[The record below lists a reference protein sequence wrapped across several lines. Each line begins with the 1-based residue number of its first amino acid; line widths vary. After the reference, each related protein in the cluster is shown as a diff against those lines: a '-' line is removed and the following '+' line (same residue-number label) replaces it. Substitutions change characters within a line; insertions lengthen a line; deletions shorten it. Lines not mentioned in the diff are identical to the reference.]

1 MAVSF
6 ALESRPNKAGEFP
19 IRVSVSI
26 HQVRMQTTSGYCISK
41 DKWVDALTDKDR
53 KNREQK
59 QHHYVIPATVNSKS
73 QRGRISMLPSR
84 KSKLTLTNTSKALT
98 QSLLRMI

>member
-53 KNREQK
+53 KNRDIFPNFAYRKIQK
-59 QHHYVIPATVNSKS
+59 KPY
-73 QRGRISMLPSR
+73 ISY
-84 KSKLTLTNTSKALT
+84 A
-98 QSLLRMI
+98 IH